1 MIKISAT
8 IMREYLLHR
17 DVAKSYGQ
25 IVFFYGFCCDIFRFR
40 NRHFGNRRFVTIHI
54 LDMC

>member
-1 MIKISAT
+1 
-8 IMREYLLHR
+8 MRGYLLHR

-25 IVFFYGFCCDIFRFR
+25 IVLFYGFCCDILRFR
-40 NRHFGNRRFVTIHI
+40 NRHFGNKRFVTIHI